1 MKSGERHLLARAV
14 VPTLTSP
21 YGNSAKFTR
30 RVLAAVRS
38 IPHGRVATYADVAS
52 IAGSPLAWSAV
63 GNIMRNCKSSS
74 VPCHRVVGS
83 GGHIGGYS
91 ILEVKR
97 KMLLM
102 EGVVVIKKKVRQFE
116 KIRWRH
122 V

>member
-1 MKSGERHLLARAV
+1 MKYGERHLLVRIV
-14 VPTLTSP
+14 VLTLTSHH
-21 YGNSAKFTR
+21 GNSVRFTR
-30 RVLAAVRS
+30 RVLIAVRS
-38 IPHGRVATYADVAS
+38 IPPGRVATYADVAS
-52 IAGSPLAWSAV
+52 MAGSPLAWRAV

-83 GGHIGGYS
+83 GGRIGGYS

-97 KMLLM
+97 KLLLM
-102 EGVVVIKKKVRQFE
+102 EGVVVIKKRVRQFE